1 MFCRCSQQASAALMT
16 AGVLVLGVAGCSSN
30 DRTSNDAA
38 SPSQSSPTSSPATV
52 STGVFGNTQ
61 SAACDTD
68 LTLMETAVESYL
80 VLNGG
85 TEVTEAGLVEQGVVR
100 EPSTL
105 HDIGPNATV
114 VPSPTGG
121 CAS

>member
-1 MFCRCSQQASAALMT
+1 MT
-16 AGVLVLGVAGCSSN
+16 IGVLVLGVAGCSSN
-30 DRTSNDAA
+30 DTASNDTA
-38 SPSQSSPTSSPATV
+38 SNDTTSPAQSSPTSSPVTL

-61 SAACDTD
+61 SAACATD

-100 EPSTL
+100 EPSAL